1 MKSIKWIFF
10 DIGSTLVNESAAFR
24 KRVEKTVANTNI
36 SYDDFYN
43 KMVEIS
49 KHNQN
54 GYHKALEYYGL
65 AMAPWNSDDEFVY
78 PEAEECLRKLSKKY
92 KIGVIA
98 NQTFG
103 SEERLEKFGL
113 LKYINLV
120 VASAEEGVA
129 KPDLCIFEIALSK
142 ADCKAEEAVM
152 VGDRLDNDIVPAN
165 KIGMKTLWIKQGF
178 GGFATP
184 MTQEEQPTFIVSNL
198 SGLCALEDIL

>member
-10 DIGSTLVNESAAFR
+10 DIGSTLVDESVAFR

-36 SYDDFYN
+36 SCDDFYD
-43 KMVEIS
+43 KMVEFS
-49 KHNQN
+49 RLNQK

-65 AMAPWNSDDEFVY
+65 TMAPWNSDDEFVY

-92 KIGVIA
+92 KIGIIA

-120 VASAEEGVA
+120 VSSAEEGVA
-129 KPDLCIFEIALSK
+129 KPDLRIFEIALSK

-165 KIGMKTLWIKQGF
+165 KIGMKTVWIKQGF
-178 GGFATP
+178 GGLAVP
-184 MTQEEQPTFIVSNL
+184 MTQEEQPTYAVSNL
-198 SGLCALEDIL
+198 SELCALEVKN